1 MQALPISSAPGWRN
15 TINPFIGGWRMAK
28 RTLLVVTPFCSPNFA
43 YPAPSYLARFLRR
56 NGREVAQAD
65 MSLETLLGLFCPE
78 GLERVFAAAT
88 LAADRLTPA
97 TRRTLELKQR
107 YVSTI
112 NTVIHYLQGHDP
124 SIAYR
129 ICHRD
134 FLPRGEN
141 FYMSRGQE
149 WWDGT
154 GNTVPIHDRAK
165 YLGTLYLYDIAALV
179 RQAIF
184 PYFQIT
190 GQDRYHDDFVH
201 WCATFD
207 RMRGE
212 LERPP
217 NAIDQLLIE
226 ALDTHLESFQPD
238 LVGVTVP
245 FARNLYWALRIG
257 KRVKEW
263 NPKVKVAAGGGLFNT
278 SMRRPSEPRLFDYID
293 FLSLDDGER
302 PLLNIVEYLEG
313 QRKIDQLKRT
323 FYMRDQWI
331 QYSDGSGDN
340 DASHEDTGAPDYSGY
355 NFSRYFSAIETT
367 NVNQRLYS
375 ESWWNKLTMA
385 HGCYWKKCSFC
396 DIHLSYIGDY
406 ETAPARNLVDKV
418 EEAIAQT
425 GHTGFHFVDEAL
437 PPKIMRD
444 FALEVLRRGLHI
456 SWHGMLRFDRAFTPD
471 LCRLLA
477 ASGLVAVFGGLEV
490 ASDRLLKLMK
500 KGTSVEQVAMVCK
513 NFQEAGIRVHAY
525 IMYGF
530 PTQTAQE
537 TIDAADVVRQLFRH
551 GLITSAS
558 WAKFGVTPHSPIGR
572 NPREY
577 GIEVLPI
584 PKDAF
589 IEQVLAH
596 WDPANDH
603 ARFAHGL
610 EMSLL
615 YYGLGMHH
623 LTPTESWF
631 DFPVPEVSIDRELLG
646 KVLQART
653 RMLVEAAASEL
664 RTEKRALW
672 LGGPPALRPL
682 PYNELVEPQ
691 AELILRQPQGDVTLP
706 MPSRWALWL
715 ADLLTRARPAEQ
727 GPVPLPPM
735 DSILW
740 EIAGS
745 STWWALRHHGLILT
759 DAPTAPPPP
768 KTPALPQQKHDPVFA
783 IVAR

>member
-1 MQALPISSAPGWRN
+1 M
-15 TINPFIGGWRMAK
+15 TK

-43 YPAPSYLARFLRR
+43 YPAPSYLARYLRR
-56 NGREVAQAD
+56 NGREAAQAD
-65 MSLETLLGLFCPE
+65 LSLETLLGLFSRD
-78 GLERVFAAAT
+78 GLERVFAAAEK
-88 LAADRLTPA
+88 AADRLSPPA
-97 TRRTLELKQR
+97 QRMLELKDR
-107 YVSTI
+107 YLTTVD
-112 NTVIHYLQGHDP
+112 TVIRYLQGGD
-124 SIAYR
+124 SAIAYR
-129 ICHRD
+129 VNHRE

-141 FYMSRGQE
+141 FHATRGLD
-149 WWDGT
+149 WFDGT

-165 YLGTLYLYDIAALV
+165 YVCTLYLYDIASLV
-179 RQAIF
+179 RQAVF

-190 GQDRYHDDFVH
+190 MQDRFHDDFVH

-207 RMRGE
+207 RMRAE

-217 NAIDQLLIE
+217 NAVDQLLIE
-226 ALDTHLESFQPD
+226 ALDRHLESFQPD

-257 KRVKEW
+257 KRAKEW
-263 NPKVKVAAGGGLFNT
+263 NPQVKVAAGGGLFNT
-278 SMRRPSEPRLFDYID
+278 SMRKPCEPRMFDYID
-293 FLSLDDGER
+293 FMTLDDGER
-302 PLLNIVEYLEG
+302 PLLNIVEHLEG
-313 QRKIDQLKRT
+313 ARRVEQLKRT
-323 FYMRDQWI
+323 FFVRDKWI
-331 QYSDGSGDN
+331 QYSDGSGDQ
-340 DASHEDTGAPDYSGY
+340 DASHEDSGAPDYTGY
-355 NFSRYFSAIETT
+355 RVAQYFTALETV
-367 NVNQRLYS
+367 NVNQRLYADG
-375 ESWWNKLTMA
+375 WWNKLTMA

-406 ETAPARNLVDKV
+406 ETAPARNLADKV

-437 PPKIMRD
+437 PPKVMRD
-444 FALEVLRRGLHI
+444 FALEILRRGLHI
-456 SWHGMLRFDRAFTPD
+456 SWHGMLRFDRSFTPD

-477 ASGLVAVFGGLEV
+477 ASGLVAAFGGLEV

-537 TIDAADVVRQLFRH
+537 TIDAADVVRQLFLH

-577 GIEVLPI
+577 GIEVLPA

-589 IEQVLAH
+589 IEQILAH

-603 ARFAHGL
+603 ARFMHGL
-610 EMSLL
+610 ESALAAYSVGAYQL
-615 YYGLGMHH
+615 A
-623 LTPTESWF
+623 PTEGWF
-631 DFPVPEVSIDRELLG
+631 DFPVPEVSIDRDLMT

-653 RMLVEAAASEL
+653 RMLMESAATEL
-664 RTEKRALW
+664 RTERRALW
-672 LGGPPALRPL
+672 LGGPVSIRPL
-682 PYNELVEPQ
+682 PYVEARESQ
-691 AELILRQPQGDVTLP
+691 AELVLRQPQGDITLP
-706 MPSRWALWL
+706 MPARWALWL
-715 ADLLTRARPAEQ
+715 ADVLTRAQPASQ

-735 DSILW
+735 DSTLW
-740 EIAGS
+740 EIAG
-745 STWWALRHHGLILT
+745 TPAWWALRHHGLILT
-759 DAPTAPPPP
+759 EATGATPEPAAPVHER
-768 KTPALPQQKHDPVFA
+768 KHDPAFA